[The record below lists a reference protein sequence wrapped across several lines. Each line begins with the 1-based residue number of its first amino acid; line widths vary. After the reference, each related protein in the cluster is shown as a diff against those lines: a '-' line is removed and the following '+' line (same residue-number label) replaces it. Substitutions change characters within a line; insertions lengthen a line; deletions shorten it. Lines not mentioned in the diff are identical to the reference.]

1 MSFSLTAGAPRQ
13 AKDTLAVINTMIVMT
28 GGFFT
33 ALKANLFCIESRIF
47 LTASQDSR

>member
-28 GGFFT
+28 GGFFYC
-33 ALKANLFCIESRIF
+33 FESK
-47 LTASQDSR
+47 LVLH